1 MKWLLFLLVFC
12 GPVLAREKVY
22 THTATGLVFPD
33 HLTFNKLGLTLER
46 DRHENLGNGHI
57 SVPYNAERLTITA
70 YVYPPDASLEEDFTT
85 CQHILSTSILSQQNL
100 VEQGP
105 LKLDHW
111 PKTQQATYRCSG
123 LTAYAKYTQL
133 VMFELPKKHRLKLRI
148 SCDKDPRPISQ
159 AFLNAIRSKQ
169 ELTEIWQDLTRK
181 CHIPGGNSR
190 TVTVT
195 GIVVT

>member
-1 MKWLLFLLVFC
+1 MRIWVTGTFPFL
-12 GPVLAREKVY
+12 
-22 THTATGLVFPD
+22 
-33 HLTFNKLGLTLER
+33 
-46 DRHENLGNGHI
+46 I
-57 SVPYNAERLTITA
+57 TITA

-133 VMFELPKKHRLKLRI
+133 VMFELPKSTVSNCASAATRTLGLSAKL
-148 SCDKDPRPISQ
+148 
-159 AFLNAIRSKQ
+159 F
-169 ELTEIWQDLTRK
+169 
-181 CHIPGGNSR
+181 
-190 TVTVT
+190 
-195 GIVVT
+195 